1 MTQGTATGT
10 DRSFGFLDHVAL
22 WGSLGL
28 TLTIMPF
35 GSLLVPSLSLGQAF
49 LAVATAALLAA
60 LLLAAAAAIGAHTGL
75 PSAELFGRVL
85 GMRGP
90 RLIGALLTVRNV
102 LWGAFALALIADS
115 AGLVS
120 DRTLGAEV
128 RPLWVLLFGAVG
140 LALAFAGPEFVVRK
154 VMRRF
159 WVWIALLLA
168 VVIAFSAYS
177 EFGVPPNL
185 QRPAVGGWPSFWQA
199 VDVMLIVPLLW
210 LPLVADYSR
219 HGRNV
224 GAAFSGT
231 AAGYFVGAAWFGAFG
246 VLYLPAVETADI
258 AGFVVGMQVGLIA
271 LVLLLILQVDELFA
285 NTSSASL
292 SLRTA
297 LPAAGA
303 RSGVLIA
310 GAAAVA
316 LALAIDVVSYEGAL
330 LLLCSL
336 FIPLFGVLVA
346 DFLQSRG
353 SAQLAAAPSALAA
366 WAFGF
371 LLYQWI
377 SPADVGWWQDAM
389 SWLFADA
396 LQLTFPLTDE
406 ITWLG
411 AAIPS
416 FLAGFL
422 LHTAGRVIVSWL
434 RPRSAAAPAS

>member
-1 MTQGTATGT
+1 MTQGTAT
-10 DRSFGFLDHVAL
+10 DRERSFRFLDHAAL

-28 TLTIMPF
+28 TLAIMPF

-49 LAVATAALLAA
+49 LAVATAALLGA
-60 LLLAAAAAIGAHTGL
+60 LLLATAAAIGAHTGL
-75 PSAELFGRVL
+75 PSAELFGSVL

-219 HGRNV
+219 HGRSV

-316 LALAIDVVSYEGAL
+316 LALAMDVVSYEGTL
-330 LLLCSL
+330 LLLGSL